1 MILASIITRGDMA
14 LPGKP
19 NARIIA
25 LGVLAGLF
33 HLFSVVHQTRQMGT
47 FASPTVAWLVMIAS
61 TVTLFTL

>member
-1 MILASIITRGDMA
+1 MA